1 MSAMTDTP
9 SADRSAAPAPD
20 ELVVLVARPRRTSRV
35 AVVAAAAI
43 AIFWVT
49 IALLL
54 HGDRTG
60 VYFRPADQVAM
71 AVFGLLMAGAVLL
84 LARPRLRAGAAGIA
98 VRNVLGE
105 KLYPWEVVEDVSF
118 PPGSSFAR
126 IELPDDEYATILA
139 LQSTDGERAVTAM
152 DRLREMYRTYGDTTR
167 SQRDR

>member
-1 MSAMTDTP
+1 MTDTP